1 MSDKEGV
8 SNMVKMIPSP
18 HSLATGVGAL
28 PHTDPKEACED
39 VLAIFPQFP
48 YVPTL
53 PERGQRESI
62 VFNDSEQLPGR
73 SIQNDRLGYD
83 STTDH
88 TAEIEKVYMD
98 YVEGNYAPYA
108 LHKEYAS
115 GFIEMMSHNIS
126 HAMILKCQVTGPVT
140 FGMQVVDADKRPIY
154 YDSQLADMLSKM
166 IALKARWC
174 EEEMKE
180 KTGIKETVVIL
191 NEPYL
196 ASLGSS
202 VVPVDQEVV
211 RSGWEDIAAMV
222 KGGLGIHCCSN
233 TDWEFVMDL
242 QPSIVSI
249 DAYATAKE
257 FLLYA
262 DAIITYMERGG
273 VVAWGI
279 VPAEYKIFANETPDT
294 LHKRY
299 LDIRNRLCSHMPEQL
314 FNAQSLITPS
324 CGIRFADRT
333 GAVAIM
339 QTAAEISR
347 RIREEKPV

>member
-1 MSDKEGV
+1 MA
-8 SNMVKMIPSP
+8 KMIPSP

-28 PHTDPKEACED
+28 PHTNPEEACKD
-39 VLAIFPQFP
+39 VLAIFPLFP

-53 PERGQRESI
+53 PNRGLRESI
-62 VFNDSEQLPGR
+62 VFNDSEQLPGMVIR
-73 SIQNDRLGYD
+73 DDRLLYD

-98 YVEGNYAPYA
+98 YVEGNYAPYG

-115 GFIEMMSHNIS
+115 GFIEMMSRDIS
-126 HAMILKCQVTGPVT
+126 SATVLKCQVTGPVT
-140 FGMQVVDADKRPIY
+140 FGMQVIDADKRPIY
-154 YDSQLADMLSKM
+154 YDAQLADVLSKM

-174 EEEMKE
+174 EQEMRE
-180 KTGIKETVVIL
+180 RTGIRETVVIL

-202 VVPVDQEVV
+202 VVPVDREVV
-211 RSGWEDIAAMV
+211 RSGWEDIAALV
-222 KGGLGIHCCSN
+222 EGGLGIHCCSN

-242 QPSIVSI
+242 RPSVISI
-249 DAYATAKE
+249 DAYTTAKE

-262 DAIITYMERGG
+262 DAIVSYMEKGG

-279 VPAEYKIFANETPDT
+279 VPAEYKIFATESPDT
-294 LHKRY
+294 LYERY
-299 LDIRNRLCSHMPEQL
+299 LDIRTRLCSRMPGHL
-314 FNAQSLITPS
+314 FDAQSLITPS
-324 CGIRFADRT
+324 CGIRFADRK

-339 QTAAEISR
+339 QAAADISR
-347 RIREEKPV
+347 RIRG